1 MTTYG
6 PPISIAVDACNPG
19 EFFACCGLLE
29 LADRLWRGAE
39 GWFDGG
45 GFYIAP
51 NQSENGR
58 TLVSLL
64 AMVSECALEQVDPA
78 DAMTSPLWLASPF
91 DLRLDWWQDD
101 RAGGSDLKT
110 WAGKQNVVRIAK
122 AMHAVIMRPLGL
134 ALPLFSLA
142 EVLFDPADP
151 RNTVEPFYFDN
162 RRACQAHPL
171 DIGFSPDAQ
180 GMTIPV
186 HATVEF
192 LCLIGLQRFR
202 PFRNQEERTFEYCT
216 WSLPLLP
223 SAAQAVAAGQMRHPC
238 VQRYGF
244 RLLFRSQY
252 LKGFLPAIPLRGD

>member
-78 DAMTSPLWLASPF
+78 DAMASPLWLASPF
-91 DLRLDWWQDD
+91 DLRLDWWQDK

-192 LCLIGLQRFR
+192 LCLIGLHPQPGRADLR
-202 PFRNQEERTFEYCT
+202 V
-216 WSLPLLP
+216 LHLVAP
-223 SAAQAVAAGQMRHPC
+223 SPSVRSASRGGGANAAPMRATLRIPAPIPEPISE
-238 VQRYGF
+238 
-244 RLLFRSQY
+244 RLLTRDS
-252 LKGFLPAIPLRGD
+252 PTR